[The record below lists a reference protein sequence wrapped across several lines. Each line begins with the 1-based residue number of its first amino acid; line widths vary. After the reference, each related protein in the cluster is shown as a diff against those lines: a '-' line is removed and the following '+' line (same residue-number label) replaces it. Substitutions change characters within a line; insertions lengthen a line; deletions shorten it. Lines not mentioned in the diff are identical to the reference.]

1 MLLTG
6 LTVEA
11 QAGTLTWN
19 GGSMEWNTTDDNWLL
34 DEIATK
40 YTNDAD
46 VVFGNTGDG
55 RVTLVGSFA
64 PKSVLVENTPGHT
77 YFFNGNGN
85 LTGAMQLTKDGEG
98 LLFIDTANDY
108 KGGTVIKG
116 GTLQMV
122 DENALGSE
130 DVTLMGGT
138 LNLGEQTLSN
148 NVNVNGSGHIANG
161 TVSGNLSLADNASFT
176 WEEGSFLELTGSI
189 TLGNNTTLD
198 LGKHTL
204 SQNVILNGAETSI
217 GNGSI
222 NHDLTVAG
230 QKLTLAGYVDGTGNI
245 ILGDGARLVLNDYT
259 LSNKVVLKGS
269 AVISGGTLDSDLTVG
284 ANKRLSLDNNLTGKG
299 NIILADHSELFLFH
313 STLSNNVILNGND
326 AVIDASVGTLSG
338 DLILADNASFT
349 WANCESLQFTGS
361 VTLGN
366 EASLN
371 LGGNTLSNN
380 VNVTGS
386 RAYIG
391 GGSFSGELTVG
402 TNKELSLCGEL
413 SGNGTIILGESAK
426 LDLGKHTLSQNVIL
440 NGAETSIGNGSIN
453 NDLTVNE
460 NRTLCLRGY
469 VDGTGN
475 IILGDGARLVLND
488 YTLSNKVVLK
498 GSAVIGG
505 GTLDSD
511 LTVGEFQYLSID
523 DNLKGTG
530 NIILGSGAMLH
541 LAGNNTLSKSVS
553 LNGGARIL
561 AHGTISGDLILADNT
576 SFLWSSVFL
585 DDDVQL
591 TGNIALGER
600 TDLDLG
606 GHAISN
612 NIILNGYDT
621 YIGNGSINH
630 DLAVE
635 RGALYLAG
643 NIDGTGNIILGSG
656 AKLRLAGYTLSN
668 SVTLKGNAVVGGGT
682 LDSNLTVGKS
692 QILTIEYDLKGKGNI
707 ILADDSALFLF
718 NSTLS
723 SSVILNENAHIGGVG
738 TISGDFILA
747 DNASFS
753 WEKGSPLDSVQLT
766 GNITLGERTLL
777 DLGSKTLSASVKLGK
792 NSTITAYS
800 GSSNTTI
807 KTRESADSA
816 LLEKVSVSDG
826 LIAGTDRQA
835 SLADG
840 LDINRM
846 GYNLTLEN
854 LVLTANNEIHVG
866 EHTIT
871 LKDVTIKMSDDICE
885 RIESTFYFNLQP
897 LINCD
902 LVMENVLLDA
912 SALTLPEGFD
922 PANKSVVFDFGDDVT
937 IKQATGLDMRLGNY
951 WSTSLNLDE
960 QGQVIFTKLVD
971 TPEPTT
977 GTLGLLALAA
987 LAARR
992 RRK

>member
-1 MLLTG
+1 
-6 LTVEA
+6 
-11 QAGTLTWN
+11 
-19 GGSMEWNTTDDNWLL
+19 MEWNTTDDNWLL
-34 DEIATK
+34 DEISTK

-108 KGGTVIKG
+108 TGGTVIKG

-122 DENALGSE
+122 NENALGSE

-138 LNLGEQTLSN
+138 LNLGEHTISN

-161 TVSGNLSLADNASFT
+161 TLSGKLSLADNASFT
-176 WEEGSFLELTGSI
+176 WEEGSLLELTGSI

-204 SQNVILNGAETSI
+204 SQNVILNGAETYI

-222 NHDLTVAG
+222 NNDLTVAG

-402 TNKELSLCGEL
+402 TNKELSLCGDL
-413 SGNGTIILGESAK
+413 SGNGTITLGNFTT
-426 LDLGKHTLSQNVIL
+426 LDLGGHTLAQNVIL
-440 NGAETSIGNGSIN
+440 NGAVTYIGNGSIN
-453 NDLTVNE
+453 YDLAVNE
-460 NRTLCLRGY
+460 KQTLYLKGDI
-469 VDGTGN
+469 DGTGN
-475 IILGDGARLVLND
+475 IILGLGARLGLND
-488 YTLSNKVVLK
+488 YTLSNNVVLN
-498 GSAVIGG
+498 GNAFVGG

-511 LTVGEFQYLSID
+511 LTVGEYQNLRID
-523 DNLKGTG
+523 DNLKGMG
-530 NIILGSGAMLH
+530 NIILADHSELFLFH
-541 LAGNNTLSKSVS
+541 STLSNNVI
-553 LNGGARIL
+553 LNGNDAVID
-561 AHGTISGDLILADNT
+561 AFVGTISGDLILADNT
-576 SFLWSSVFL
+576 SYLWSRVFL
-585 DDDVQL
+585 NDSVQL

-600 TDLDLG
+600 TLLDLG

-612 NIILNGYDT
+612 NIILNGYAT
-621 YIGNGSINH
+621 YIGNGSLNN
-630 DLAVE
+630 DLAVNMDQI
-635 RGALYLAG
+635 LILAG
-643 NIDGTGNIILGSG
+643 NIGGRGNIILGDD
-656 AKLRLAGYTLSN
+656 AMLNLAGYTLSN
-668 SVTLKGNAVVGGGT
+668 NVILKKHATIGGGT
-682 LDSNLTVGKS
+682 LDSNLTVGEY
-692 QILTIEYDLKGKGNI
+692 QGLTIEDDLKGKGNI
-707 ILADDSALFLF
+707 ILGDFSALMLI

-723 SSVILNENAHIGGVG
+723 NSVILNENARISGDG
-738 TISGDFILA
+738 TISGNLILA
-747 DNASFS
+747 DNANFS
-753 WEKGSPLDSVQLT
+753 WNWVFPLDRVQLT
-766 GNITLGERTLL
+766 GNITLGERTVL

-840 LDINRM
+840 LDISRM
-846 GYNLTLEN
+846 GYDLELKN
-854 LVLTANNEIHVG
+854 LVLTANNSISVG
-866 EHTIT
+866 DGHSIT
-871 LKDVTIKMSDDICE
+871 LNNVTIKLSQAHYDETEGVFLFDLG
-885 RIESTFYFNLQP
+885 T

-912 SALTLPEGFD
+912 SDLTLPEGFD

-951 WSTSLNLDE
+951 RSTSMNLDE
-960 QGQVIFTKLVD
+960 QGQVIFTALVP

-977 GTLGLLALAA
+977 GTLSLLALAA